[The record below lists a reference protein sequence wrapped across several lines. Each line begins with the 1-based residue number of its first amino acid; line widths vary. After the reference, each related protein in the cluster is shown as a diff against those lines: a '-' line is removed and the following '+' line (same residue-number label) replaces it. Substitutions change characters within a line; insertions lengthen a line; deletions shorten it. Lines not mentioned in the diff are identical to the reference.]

1 MKSVNNV
8 TSVKMLAIMPEQF
21 KGLDYVKLKENDE
34 KTINHVA
41 YSVYPAKD
49 KDGLGIT
56 RKDGSIVYRTTA
68 YIAFTDNT
76 YTTTKYDL
84 PISQLVSETGMY
96 PDNQPGITIYDCDC
110 KVKAVSVSV
119 RMGQKD
125 YAIIAFEPL

>member
-1 MKSVNNV
+1 MKSVSNV
-8 TSVKMLAIMPEQF
+8 TSIKMLAIMPEQF
-21 KGLDYVKLKENDE
+21 KGLDYIKLKEGDE
-34 KTINHVA
+34 KTIIHVA

-49 KDGLGIT
+49 KEGLGIT

-68 YIAFTDNT
+68 YIAFSDGT

-96 PDNQPGITIYDCDC
+96 PDNATGITICDCDC